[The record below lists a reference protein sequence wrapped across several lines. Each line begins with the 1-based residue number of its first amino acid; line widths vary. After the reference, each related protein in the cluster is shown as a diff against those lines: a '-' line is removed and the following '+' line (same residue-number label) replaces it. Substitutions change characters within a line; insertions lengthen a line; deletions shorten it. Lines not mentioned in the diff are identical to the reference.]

1 MTLSEIETTI
11 QELAVRHDGLTE
23 EMLTTLLLSAG
34 WEDKNIKEA
43 ATLFKQGSF
52 SKNEKQNAISEN
64 RSPVQVENKK
74 EPAPVSPSVGMQSST
89 IELVDNKSVTE
100 NSADMLITGSV
111 TGVIAQNS
119 SEEKKLQEQ
128 FDVVNKSQAETL
140 NTIEAKITQVDV
152 PDIKVINQDVVNP
165 LVHTQAVPDVAQ
177 ANGIPKDSLIVHT
190 EPVKIKAAMSQAPLP
205 DNLPLLPFESSPH
218 VWSFS
223 KYKDVFHPDDTHP
236 LPFEIAGHNLPD
248 MHQSTKLFREE
259 QEAVQSSISLTKE
272 VIKEPVQQSVVSQ
285 HYEVEKKEEVLQKQE
300 EIIPTIIK
308 KELEIVP
315 ETLTVYDNEE
325 VAFEKVPLT
334 KGDESLVFLAGVML
348 LVIILILGYMYSNG
362 RL

>member
-1 MTLSEIETTI
+1 
-11 QELAVRHDGLTE
+11 
-23 EMLTTLLLSAG
+23 
-34 WEDKNIKEA
+34 
-43 ATLFKQGSF
+43 
-52 SKNEKQNAISEN
+52 
-64 RSPVQVENKK
+64 
-74 EPAPVSPSVGMQSST
+74 
-89 IELVDNKSVTE
+89 
-100 NSADMLITGSV
+100 
-111 TGVIAQNS
+111 
-119 SEEKKLQEQ
+119 
-128 FDVVNKSQAETL
+128 L

-177 ANGIPKDSLIVHT
+177 ANGIPKESLIVHT

-248 MHQSTKLFREE
+248 MHQSTELFRAE

>member
-11 QELAVRHDGLTE
+11 NELAVRHDVLTE

-43 ATLFKQGSF
+43 VALFKQGSF
-52 SKNEKQNAISEN
+52 LKNGKQNTISKSNSLVQVESKNEPIAT
-64 RSPVQVENKK
+64 
-74 EPAPVSPSVGMQSST
+74 SS
-89 IELVDNKSVTE
+89 LVDNKSVTM
-100 NSADMLITGSV
+100 NSIDSMIAGDMV
-111 TGVIAQNS
+111 EVIEPKNG
-119 SEEKKLQEQ
+119 EEKKLQEQ
-128 FDVVNKSQAETL
+128 FNVIDKSEGETL
-140 NTIEAKITQVDV
+140 NTIEAKITQIEV
-152 PDIKVINQDVVNP
+152 PSIIVVNQDVVGP
-165 LVHTQAVPDVAQ
+165 LVQSQIAPDVAQ
-177 ANGIPKDSLIVHT
+177 VNEAPKESLILRN
-190 EPVKIKAAMSQAPLP
+190 EPVKIKTVMNQVPLP

-248 MHQSTKLFREE
+248 MHQSTELFRAEK
-259 QEAVQSSISLTKE
+259 EAAQSSSPPLREIA
-272 VIKEPVQQSVVSQ
+272 KEPLQQNVVSQ
-285 HYEVEKKEEVLQKQE
+285 YHEVEKKEEVSQKPE
-300 EIIPTIIK
+300 EITPTVIK
-308 KELEIVP
+308 KEPEIVP